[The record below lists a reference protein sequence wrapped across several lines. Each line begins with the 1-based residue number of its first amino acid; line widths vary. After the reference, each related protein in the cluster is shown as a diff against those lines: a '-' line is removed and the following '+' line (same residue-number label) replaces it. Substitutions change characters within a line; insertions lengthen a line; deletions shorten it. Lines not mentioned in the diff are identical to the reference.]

1 MSSPPLVFVFG
12 TGRCGTHT
20 TWKVFESLPN
30 TLSTH
35 EGNGIVRA
43 GPAELI
49 GKQIA
54 IGCMPELNAYLY
66 HAADEA
72 VFRRTFDPDP
82 EMAALMER
90 SFDKRSKLIAWC
102 EQQGLAYCD
111 SNPFAYNLI
120 DYLRRK
126 YPEARFIHLVRD
138 GYACV
143 RSWSRRGSTY
153 PDHLPDLN
161 SLPWILAKPVP
172 FPSQSI
178 HAAWQ
183 HFDRVQRISWF
194 WESVN
199 ANIMQRFAAIPE
211 SRKRLVKIEDLDAR
225 TLPDLLAFC
234 GLPATYAPGSLAPSD
249 PSNSQAIEWTP
260 ENIGK
265 FNVLAGALMTRLG
278 YPLR

>member
-1 MSSPPLVFVFG
+1 MPSTPLVFVFG

-20 TWKVFESLPN
+20 TWKIFESLPH

-35 EGNGIVRA
+35 EGGGIVRA
-43 GPAELI
+43 GPADLV

-54 IGCMPELNAYLY
+54 LGCMPEFNAYLY
-66 HAADEA
+66 HVADEA

-90 SFDKRSKLIAWC
+90 SFDKRSKLIEWC
-102 EQQGLAYCD
+102 AANGLAYCD
-111 SNPFAYNLI
+111 SNPFAYNFI

-153 PDHLPDLN
+153 PDRLPDLK

-172 FPSQSI
+172 FPTEPI

-211 SRKRLVKIEDLDAR
+211 SHKRLVKIEELDEH

-234 GLPATYAPGSLAPSD
+234 GLQGRHAPESLAPSD
-249 PSNSQAIEWTP
+249 PSSGWSIEWTP
-260 ENIGK
+260 QNVAS
-265 FNVLAGALMTRLG
+265 FNALAGPMMERLG
-278 YPLR
+278 YSLR